1 MIYQMKA
8 KTIPFQ
14 GKFTLRF
21 YLS

>member
-1 MIYQMKA
+1 MIYQTKA

-14 GKFTLRF
+14 FTLRF